1 MKANDDVISIR
12 YLDFVKSLKPPSSK
26 GCDHYDEDTKD
37 VISIWPNYVKSV
49 RIQSFSQTEY
59 LLEKLRIRTLFM
71 QSKQKFIILLQ
82 HGLCSPNLASRIANR
97 LNLD

>member
-37 VISIWPNYVKSV
+37 VISIWPTLREKCPYSEF
-49 RIQSFSQTEY
+49 FS
-59 LLEKLRIRTLFM
+59 
-71 QSKQKFIILLQ
+71 
-82 HGLCSPNLASRIANR
+82 
-97 LNLD
+97 D